1 MKQEKST
8 PKIGAGHAA
17 AMARQGLAELRAA
30 FTFEP
35 TNVAQQPQYGIYGTR
50 TPGEVME
57 DKEKAARD
65 PDERPSILGE
75 RLQQAERD
83 AESREPQ
90 PPQQEL
96 ERD

>member
-17 AMARQGLAELRAA
+17 AMARQGLSELRAA
-30 FTFEP
+30 MYP
-35 TNVAQQPQYGIYGTR
+35 SSNVAQSPQYGIYGTR

-75 RLQQAERD
+75 RLKQAERD
-83 AESREPQ
+83 VESREPQ

>member
-30 FTFEP
+30 MYP
-35 TNVAQQPQYGIYGTR
+35 SSNVAQPPQYGIYGTR

-83 AESREPQ
+83 VESREPQ